1 MASITLNMT
10 DDAGFILRLPLAYEL
25 CRPPYKYASHLYP
38 IYQQDGYN
46 SNSISPLT
54 SSLRRVLHKIDKVD
68 EYESKLIPLKSKLV
82 QILFESFYTAE
93 SEEYKSNTIKAVNS
107 QLTQVYWNPKYTA
120 IPEEYQSNIIKAVNS
135 QLTQVYWLLKY
146 EYPVPEGYNS
156 NNLKPLTSQL
166 KKVTL

>member
-1 MASITLNMT
+1 MSSITLNMT
-10 DDAGFILRLPLAYEL
+10 DDAGFILRLPLAYTP
-25 CRPPYKYASHLYP
+25 CRPPFKYASHLYP
-38 IYQQDGYN
+38 IYSVDAYK
-46 SNSISPLT
+46 SNSIKALKSN
-54 SSLRRVLHKIDKVD
+54 LRRVFHKLDNVG
-68 EYESKLIPLKSKLV
+68 EYKSNLKATNSQLV
-82 QILFESFYTAE
+82 QTVFESFYTAE
-93 SEEYKSNTIKAVNS
+93 SEEYQSNIIKAVNS